1 MRKILLSA
9 FFLIMLP
16 AAHAEL
22 SVSTFS
28 LNFFNV
34 PVNGGYQTQSVWVQN
49 TDTEVLNLEITN
61 SCYDGFQVSSFDC
74 DRALQPNSFCTI
86 NVQFQPRHTGFVSC
100 NINIYDNAGDFDTV
114 SVSGSGI

>member
-1 MRKILLSA
+1 MRKFLLST
-9 FFLIMLP
+9 FFLLMLP

-28 LNFFNV
+28 VNFYNV
-34 PVNGGYQTQSVWVQN
+34 PVNGSYQTQSVFVQN
-49 TDTEVLNLEITN
+49 TGAEVLNLEITN

-74 DRALQPNSFCTI
+74 DMALQPNGYCTI
-86 NVQFQPRHTGFVSC
+86 NVQFQPHHTGYVGC

-114 SVSGSGI
+114 NVSGSGI